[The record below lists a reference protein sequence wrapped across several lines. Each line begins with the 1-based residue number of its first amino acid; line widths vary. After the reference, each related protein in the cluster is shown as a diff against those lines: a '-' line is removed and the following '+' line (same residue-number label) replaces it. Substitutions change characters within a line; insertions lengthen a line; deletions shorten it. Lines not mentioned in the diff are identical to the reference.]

1 MFGKWY
7 IEQSREPGDRG
18 GPYYHETQSV
28 ELTQSQGLRFSFDDP
43 SLKKKETTLKK
54 KLQRRFPVAKML
66 HIFSGNLRPFS
77 QKTLFCNLKA
87 HFIRILMV

>member
-1 MFGKWY
+1 MSGKWY

-18 GPYYHETQSV
+18 GPYYHEMQSV
-28 ELTQSQGLRFSFDDP
+28 ELMESQGLRFSFDDLA
-43 SLKKKETTLKK
+43 LKKKKQPSKK

-77 QKTLFCNLKA
+77 QQTLFCNLKA

>member
-1 MFGKWY
+1 MSGKWY

-18 GPYYHETQSV
+18 GPYYHETQLV

-54 KLQRRFPVAKML
+54 NFKEDFQL
-66 HIFSGNLRPFS
+66 
-77 QKTLFCNLKA
+77 LKCSTFLA
-87 HFIRILMV
+87 ET